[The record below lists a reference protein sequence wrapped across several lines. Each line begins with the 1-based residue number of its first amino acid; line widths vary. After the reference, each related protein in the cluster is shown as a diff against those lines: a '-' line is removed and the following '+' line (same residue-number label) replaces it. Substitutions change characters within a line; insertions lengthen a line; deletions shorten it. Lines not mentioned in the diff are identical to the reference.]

1 MSEQSSINTK
11 IVLVLVGGLLVGFI
25 AGFVLANNINK
36 QEEEKLRGDL
46 ARLRSGGSQAD
57 AGGGSSSPSRTQGQP
72 GSQGAPGNGGGPLPP
87 LSEEQLKSA
96 VARADASP
104 SDAETQKKAGQLLY
118 YYALQTSDASLLPD
132 AARILKRAHELDAKD
147 YDTAVIAGNAFFIM
161 ARKDGDAPAPL
172 ADARKLYEEALGLKP
187 DDVIVRT
194 SLGLTY
200 FYSKPP
206 DARRAIREYR
216 QALKTEPRHEMV
228 LQSLALALIE
238 AGDLKEAE
246 TRLGELEKINPSNTE
261 LPNLRTQLEQ
271 KKNAAADAR

>member
-1 MSEQSSINTK
+1 MSEQSSVNTK

-36 QEEEKLRGDL
+36 QEDDKLRGEL
-46 ARLRSGGSQAD
+46 ARLRAGGAQTDSGGAN
-57 AGGGSSSPSRTQGQP
+57 SSPTRTQGQ
-72 GSQGAPGNGGGPLPP
+72 SGAQSASGNGGGPLPT

-96 VARADASP
+96 VARADANP

-161 ARKDGDAPAPL
+161 ARKDGDDPAPL
-172 ADARKLYEEALGLKP
+172 ADARKLYEDALGLKP

-194 SLGLTY
+194 SLGLT
-200 FYSKPP
+200 
-206 DARRAIREYR
+206 
-216 QALKTEPRHEMV
+216 
-228 LQSLALALIE
+228 
-238 AGDLKEAE
+238 
-246 TRLGELEKINPSNTE
+246 
-261 LPNLRTQLEQ
+261 
-271 KKNAAADAR
+271 